1 MNPTGPVVVG
11 VDSSENAKAALR
23 WAAEQARSTGATVEA
38 VITWDV
44 VPTYGVAMVTSPA
57 PHEYEQGAAEA
68 LHDSVVEVLGE
79 DSGVVERV
87 ERGHPAEVLV
97 GASEQA
103 RLLVVGSRG
112 RGTWGAAL
120 LGSVSQHCVQQSR
133 CPVVVVPH
141 HHAA

>member
-11 VDSSENAKAALR
+11 VDSSENAKLALR
-23 WAAEQARSTGATVEA
+23 WAAAQAASTQATLEA
-38 VITWDV
+38 VTTWDV
-44 VPTYGVAMVTSPA
+44 QPTFGVAMVTAPA
-57 PHEYEQGAAEA
+57 PHEYEQAAAQA

-79 DSGVVERV
+79 DSGVIERV
-87 ERGHPAEVLV
+87 ERGEPAEVLV
-97 GASEQA
+97 GVSDAA

-133 CPVVVVPH
+133 CPVVVVPQD
-141 HHAA
+141 HAA